1 MHQREPR
8 WSMFQRQAET
18 ATVKK
23 QGPRGRRAR
32 LHVTSLPHFDPMQP
46 RMRCIPTPAAK
57 LRHDSA
63 HRQSVMANVP
73 FSMGLLSCQPFYIV
87 VPAPPCL
94 LASVNFLNPC
104 GCHFIPAG
112 PLQSLDKSHPFVTD
126 FALTRHG
133 ESASK
138 IWRKEPIS
146 GVQRQFRRLV
156 FAPPKPAISRTRS
169 SS

>member
-1 MHQREPR
+1 
-8 WSMFQRQAET
+8 MFQRQAET

-73 FSMGLLSCQPFYIV
+73 FFYGITVLSTFLYCC
-87 VPAPPCL
+87 PCT
-94 LASVNFLNPC
+94 PM
-104 GCHFIPAG
+104 FI
-112 PLQSLDKSHPFVTD
+112 SLC
-126 FALTRHG
+126 
-133 ESASK
+133 
-138 IWRKEPIS
+138 
-146 GVQRQFRRLV
+146 
-156 FAPPKPAISRTRS
+156 
-169 SS
+169 